1 MRARDAKSPLAL
13 GFLTVTQHP
22 QWGLIGGYLVLNALG
37 RPLEFH
43 CTAPVRPTR
52 AQRILYGPTL
62 EPYLYG
68 EQIGQALVT
77 KASTAAVA
85 ICTDRTAV
93 LAVSEFV
100 SMPVLLVL
108 DAAASEASARRDEN
122 DEASARLALEVR
134 DERDQRDQRDQRDD
148 RDQTTQRDGRE
159 IVEPLAAVDR
169 AHAIESASDPARE
182 AAARERA
189 GTSSRLDPSH
199 GATVPLAHFSI
210 GDWRLAVSAAQESA
224 ARGVTEQLI
233 AASRSIDLG
242 EPFGR
247 IREAIAE
254 AQRSAAR

>member
-85 ICTDRTAV
+85 ICTDHPAV

-108 DAAASEASARRDEN
+108 EAAACEASPRCDES

-134 DERDQRDQRDQRDD
+134 DERV
-148 RDQTTQRDGRE
+148 QRDGRDQTNQPDGRA
-159 IVEPLAAVDR
+159 IVEPLAAVER
-169 AHAIESASDPARE
+169 AHAIESAGESASE

-189 GTSSRLDPSH
+189 GSSSRLDPSH
-199 GATVPLAHFSI
+199 GATVPLAHISI

-224 ARGVTEQLI
+224 ARGVTQQLI
-233 AASRSIDLG
+233 AASQSIDLG